1 MFIRPVPRGTTT
13 IPGAELAATQ
23 IGPGADVVL
32 LLAGGTGIGILHV
45 TADAGKLGIVSDANQ
60 NGLHPESVLT
70 SMVKHVDATAF
81 EAFAAARDGDWK
93 RGILSL
99 GLAEGGVDWTLDDF
113 NRDLITPAMK
123 DAADAARN
131 DIING
136 RFTVHDYMQD
146 GTCPR

>member
-1 MFIRPVPRGTTT
+1 M
-13 IPGAELAATQ
+13 Q
-23 IGPGADVVL
+23 
-32 LLAGGTGIGILHV
+32 V

-60 NGLHPESVLT
+60 NGLHSESVLT
-70 SMVKHVDATAF
+70 SKVKHVEVAVF
-81 EAFAAARDGDWK
+81 EALAAALDGDWK
-93 RGILSL
+93 PGILSL
-99 GLAEGGVDWTLDDF
+99 GLAEDRVDWTLDDF

-136 RFTVHDYMQD
+136 RITIHDYMQN

>member
-1 MFIRPVPRGTTT
+1 VQRGTTT
-13 IPGAELAATQ
+13 TRGAELATTQ
-23 IGPGADVVL
+23 IGLGADFVL
-32 LLAGGTGIGILHV
+32 QLVGGTGIGILQV

-60 NGLHPESVLT
+60 NGLHSESVLT
-70 SMVKHVDATAF
+70 SMVKHVEVVVF
-81 EAFAAARDGDWK
+81 EALAAALDGDWK
-93 RGILSL
+93 PGILSL
-99 GLAEGGVDWTLDDF
+99 GLAEDRVDWTLDDF

-136 RFTVHDYMQD
+136 RITIHDYMQN